1 MKRCIGLKCIA
12 ATMAVV
18 FIICLCFLLLHNKPD
33 ASTHQTGQYEL
44 EFYTSLLYAL
54 NDTKRIYIDDLI
66 PVEWDTMHVFVAYA
80 TKDNKV
86 DYAGYVYANDIQD
99 ITHEDVI
106 SLIFL
111 SEDKVVYYVDALVPR
126 MFDMERI
133 SRNEV
138 KLTLNDEISTLVNLE
153 EVEMITNWGYRT
165 EITETH
171 YQNRPYLDVVNKGNG
186 SFFLTIKNE
195 RILEP

>member
-12 ATMAVV
+12 VTMAVI
-18 FIICLCFLLLHNKPD
+18 FTICLCFLLLHNKTD
-33 ASTHQTGQYEL
+33 ESSHQTGQYEL

-54 NDTKRIYIDDLI
+54 NDTKRIYIDDLV

-86 DYAGYVYANDIQD
+86 DYAGYIYANDIQD

-111 SEDKVVYYVDALVPR
+111 AEDKVVYYVDTLVPR
-126 MFDMERI
+126 MFDIERI
-133 SRNEV
+133 SANEV
-138 KLTLNDEISTLVNLE
+138 KLTLNDDISTLVNLGE
-153 EVEMITNWGYRT
+153 AEMISSWAYRT

-171 YQNRPYLDVVNKGNG
+171 CQNRPYLDVVNKGNG